1 MELSS
6 SKIIKDNILSNYIEY
21 QYLFVESQS
30 KFLSSLYSSYQSVEN
45 GNLVMYY
52 EKETHQD
59 ILREKDYDLNFNISY
74 EKFWENHLKIN
85 PKRRSLIKIAEDTFL
100 PKETVRRK
108 ILQLIKKKVL
118 GKKDKCIGWLPS
130 EEYKKNYNLFVN
142 EEIESVARQINFI
155 CKKLNYFI
163 AKEEITKE
171 LKENFSF
178 YRFHYLGAQIKY
190 LNLWTEQFKDSE
202 LVLIF
207 LQVVNLFASKAKDKN
222 ITHKNLF
229 DNPNLFK
236 EFITASVSATSIAE
250 VTKIPRGT
258 CVRKLEHLVKLKMVS
273 QDKISKRYYII
284 PDATAD
290 NLISQEITD
299 KVVAIFSNLYF
310 ICVRAIKAKA

>member
-30 KFLSSLYSSYQSVEN
+30 KFLSSLYFSYQSVEN

-163 AKEEITKE
+163 SKEEITKE

-236 EFITASVSATSIAE
+236 EFITASISATSIAE
-250 VTKIPRGT
+250 VTKIPRAT

>member
-1 MELSS
+1 MQMLTEKNIE
-6 SKIIKDNILSNYIEY
+6 KIILENYFDY
-21 QYLFVESQS
+21 QYLFLAFQS
-30 KFLSSLYSSYQSVEN
+30 KLLSGMYSRYQSLEN
-45 GNLVMYY
+45 GNLVLYF
-52 EKETHQD
+52 EKKAHQD
-59 ILREKDYDLNFNISY
+59 ILGQKNYDLNFNISY

-163 AKEEITKE
+163 SKEEITKE

-236 EFITASVSATSIAE
+236 EFITASISATSIAE
-250 VTKIPRGT
+250 VTKIPRAT

>member
-130 EEYKKNYNLFVN
+130 EEYKQNYNLFVN

-236 EFITASVSATSIAE
+236 EFITASISATSIAE
-250 VTKIPRGT
+250 VTKIPRAT

>member
-163 AKEEITKE
+163 SKEEITKE

-236 EFITASVSATSIAE
+236 EFITASISATSIAE
-250 VTKIPRGT
+250 VTKIPRAT

>member
-45 GNLVMYY
+45 GNLVIYY

-130 EEYKKNYNLFVN
+130 EEYKQNYNLFVN

-155 CKKLNYFI
+155 CKKLNYFVSR
-163 AKEEITKE
+163 EEITKE

-202 LVLIF
+202 LALIF
-207 LQVVNLFASKAKDKN
+207 LQVVNLFASKAKNKN

-236 EFITASVSATSIAE
+236 EFITASISATSIAE
-250 VTKIPRGT
+250 VTKIPRAT

>member
-59 ILREKDYDLNFNISY
+59 ILRQKDYDLNFNISY

-142 EEIESVARQINFI
+142 EEIESIARQINFI

-163 AKEEITKE
+163 SREEITKE

-190 LNLWTEQFKDSE
+190 LNLWTQQFKDSE
-202 LVLIF
+202 LALIF

-236 EFITASVSATSIAE
+236 EFITASISATSIAE
-250 VTKIPRGT
+250 VTKIPRAT

>member
-108 ILQLIKKKVL
+108 ILQLIKKKYSVKKINVL
-118 GKKDKCIGWLPS
+118 GGYLVKNTKKI
-130 EEYKKNYNLFVN
+130 
-142 EEIESVARQINFI
+142 II
-155 CKKLNYFI
+155 CLLMKKL
-163 AKEEITKE
+163 
-171 LKENFSF
+171 
-178 YRFHYLGAQIKY
+178 
-190 LNLWTEQFKDSE
+190 
-202 LVLIF
+202 
-207 LQVVNLFASKAKDKN
+207 
-222 ITHKNLF
+222 
-229 DNPNLFK
+229 
-236 EFITASVSATSIAE
+236 
-250 VTKIPRGT
+250 
-258 CVRKLEHLVKLKMVS
+258 
-273 QDKISKRYYII
+273 
-284 PDATAD
+284 
-290 NLISQEITD
+290 
-299 KVVAIFSNLYF
+299 KV
-310 ICVRAIKAKA
+310 

>member
-236 EFITASVSATSIAE
+236 EFITASISATSIAE
-250 VTKIPRGT
+250 VTKIPRAT

>member
-45 GNLVMYY
+45 GNLVIYY

-74 EKFWENHLKIN
+74 EKFWENHLKIK
-85 PKRRSLIKIAEDTFL
+85 PKCRSLIKIAENTFL

-130 EEYKKNYNLFVN
+130 EEYKQNYNLFVN
-142 EEIESVARQINFI
+142 EEIESIARQINFI

-163 AKEEITKE
+163 SREEITKE

-190 LNLWTEQFKDSE
+190 LNLWTQQFKDSE
-202 LVLIF
+202 LALIF
-207 LQVVNLFASKAKDKN
+207 LQVVNLFASKAKNKN

-250 VTKIPRGT
+250 VTKIPRAT

-299 KVVAIFSNLYF
+299 KVVSIFSNLYF

>member
-236 EFITASVSATSIAE
+236 EFITASISATSISE
-250 VTKIPRGT
+250 VTKIPRAT

>member
-1 MELSS
+1 
-6 SKIIKDNILSNYIEY
+6 
-21 QYLFVESQS
+21 
-30 KFLSSLYSSYQSVEN
+30 
-45 GNLVMYY
+45 MYY

-163 AKEEITKE
+163 SKEEITKE

-236 EFITASVSATSIAE
+236 EFITASISATSIAE
-250 VTKIPRGT
+250 VTKIPRAT

>member
-45 GNLVMYY
+45 GNLVIYY

-236 EFITASVSATSIAE
+236 EFITASISATSIAE
-250 VTKIPRGT
+250 VTKIPRAT

>member
-163 AKEEITKE
+163 SKEEITKE

-229 DNPNLFK
+229 DNTNLFK
-236 EFITASVSATSIAE
+236 EFITASISATSIAE
-250 VTKIPRGT
+250 VTKIPRAT

>member
-142 EEIESVARQINFI
+142 EEIESIARQINFI

-163 AKEEITKE
+163 SREEITKE

-190 LNLWTEQFKDSE
+190 LNLWTQQFKDSE
-202 LVLIF
+202 LALIF

-236 EFITASVSATSIAE
+236 EFITASISATSIAE
-250 VTKIPRGT
+250 VTKIPRAT